1 MVLYGVRLLINIF
14 DLFIYRRFLEVFIGK
29 RKTSVEFSIFLL
41 IACEVVGSAVN
52 QLGINWLNLLT
63 MAAILSIYICQY
75 EARLRSKV
83 ITVCLYM
90 GLVVVA
96 EPIGY
101 IVYRILARGVFEDDT
116 VGYYFVVFVMEIL
129 LLAVV
134 EVFCRIKAGKSIRVS
149 LLPKEIAYTLALIPF
164 ASVVSCFLLI
174 EIAREIISTDTM
186 ILCMCV
192 IFSIVV
198 TNYIVFLIVHK
209 YTGMAEKR
217 LEEEMIY
224 QEIAYIDEYY
234 QDVEKYQEQ
243 IQDIKHDMKNQLAA
257 LYDAVERG
265 ERELVRDTLAEMLG
279 DIRLAEDIIYS
290 ANPILNSPLKVKV
303 AKARE
308 KGIEVTVKAFVPK
321 KMSIES
327 GDMGVLYG
335 NLIDNAI
342 EACAKVQGNN
352 RFVDVETKYQ
362 EGKLLIVIRNSKNP
376 ERNPDFKTTKGDKR
390 RHGRGLRSVRR
401 VAEQYGGNLLLED
414 EGDTFKASL
423 LLTDVACLE

>member
-41 IACEVVGSAVN
+41 IACEVVGSAIN

-75 EARLRSKV
+75 EAKLRSKV

-149 LLPKEIAYTLALIPF
+149 LLPKEITYTLALIPF

-174 EIAREIISTDTM
+174 EIAKEIMSTDTM

-243 IQDIKHDMKNQLAA
+243 IQDIKHDMKNQLAV

-290 ANPILNSPLKVKV
+290 ANPIINSLLKVKV

-335 NLIDNAI
+335 NLFDNAI
-342 EACAKVQGNN
+342 EACVKVQGNI

-362 EGKLLIVIRNSKNP
+362 DGKLLIMIRNSKNP
-376 ERNPDFKTTKGDKR
+376 EMNPDFKTTKEDKR

>member
-41 IACEVVGSAVN
+41 IVCEVIGSAVN
-52 QLGINWLNLLT
+52 QLGINWLNLVT
-63 MAAILSIYICQY
+63 MALILSIYICQY
-75 EARLRSKV
+75 EAKLRSKL

-90 GLVVVA
+90 GLVVIA

-101 IVYRILARGVFEDDT
+101 IVYRILARGVFEDDV

-129 LLAVV
+129 LLLVV
-134 EVFCRIKAGKSIRVS
+134 ELFCKIKAGKTIRVS
-149 LLPKEIAYTLALIPF
+149 LLPKEITYTLALIPF

-174 EIAREIISTDTM
+174 EIAREIISEDTM

-224 QEIAYIDEYY
+224 QEIAYNDEYY

-243 IQDIKHDMKNQLAA
+243 IQDIKHDMKNKLAV
-257 LYDAVERG
+257 LYDGVERG
-265 ERELVRDTLAEMLG
+265 EREFVRDTLAEMLG

-290 ANPILNSPLKVKV
+290 ANPILNSLLKVKV
-303 AKARE
+303 IKARE
-308 KGIEVTVKAFVPK
+308 KEIDITVKAFVPK
-321 KMSIES
+321 RMSIDS
-327 GDMGVLYG
+327 GDLGVMYG
-335 NLIDNAI
+335 NLIDNAV
-342 EACAKVQGNN
+342 EACMKVTDGK

-362 EGKLLIVIRNSKNP
+362 DGKLLVTIRNSKTA
-376 ERNPDFKTTKGDKR
+376 EVNPDFITTKEDKR
-390 RHGRGLRSVRR
+390 KHGRGIRSVRR

-414 EGDTFKASL
+414 EGNTFKASL
-423 LLTDVACLE
+423 LLTNVECLE

>member
-29 RKTSVEFSIFLL
+29 RKTTVEFSIFLL

-52 QLGINWLNLLT
+52 QLGINWLNLIT
-63 MAAILSIYICQY
+63 MLVILSIYICQY
-75 EARLRSKV
+75 EANIRSKI
-83 ITVCLYM
+83 ITVFLYM
-90 GLVVVA
+90 GLVVIA

-101 IVYRILARGVFEDDT
+101 IIYLTLAGGVFEHEI
-116 VGYYFVVFVMEIL
+116 VGYYFVVFVMEVFL
-129 LLAVV
+129 LLVV
-134 EVFCRIKAGKSIRVS
+134 ELFCKIKAGKNVRVS

-174 EIAREIISTDTM
+174 EIAGEIMSADTM

-198 TNYIVFLIVHK
+198 TNYIVFLMVHK

-224 QEIAYIDEYY
+224 QEIAYNNEYY
-234 QDVEKYQEQ
+234 HDVEKYQEQ
-243 IQDIKHDMKNQLAA
+243 IQDIKHDMKNKLAV
-257 LYDAVERG
+257 LYDGVERG
-265 ERELVRDTLAEMLG
+265 EREFVRDTLAEMLG
-279 DIRLAEDIIYS
+279 DIRLVEDIIYS
-290 ANPILNSPLKVKV
+290 ANPGLNSLIKVKV

-308 KGIEVTVKAFVPK
+308 KGIEMTVKAFVPK
-321 KMSIES
+321 RMSIS
-327 GDMGVLYG
+327 FGDMGVIYG

-342 EACAKVQGNN
+342 EASMKMQREK

-362 EGKLLIVIRNSKNP
+362 DGKLLIVVSNSKNM
-376 ERNPDFKTTKGDKR
+376 ESNPAFTTTKENKR
-390 RHGRGLRSVRR
+390 KHGRGIRSVRR

-414 EGDTFKASL
+414 EGGTFKASL
-423 LLTDVACLE
+423 LLTNVERLE

>member
-52 QLGINWLNLLT
+52 QLGINWLNLL
-63 MAAILSIYICQY
+63 MMVAILSIYICQY
-75 EARLRSKV
+75 EAKLRSKV
-83 ITVCLYM
+83 ITVFLYM

-101 IVYRILARGVFEDDT
+101 IVYRILAMGVFEDDT

-149 LLPKEIAYTLALIPF
+149 LLPKEITYTLALIPF

-290 ANPILNSPLKVKV
+290 ANPIINSLLKVKV

-423 LLTDVACLE
+423 LLTDVECLE

>member
-29 RKTSVEFSIFLL
+29 RKTSVEFSVFLL

-52 QLGINWLNLLT
+52 QLGVQWLNFLT
-63 MAAILSIYICQY
+63 MILILNVYICQY
-75 EARLRSKV
+75 EAKLRSKV

-90 GLVVVA
+90 GLVVIV

-101 IVYRILARGVFEDDT
+101 IVYRILARGVFEDDV

-129 LLAVV
+129 LLLVV
-134 EVFCRIKAGKSIRVS
+134 ELFCKIKAGRNIRVS

-174 EIAREIISTDTM
+174 EIAREIISEDTM

-192 IFSIVV
+192 IFCIVV

-224 QEIAYIDEYY
+224 QEIAYNDEYY

-243 IQDIKHDMKNQLAA
+243 IQDIKNDMKNKLAV
-257 LYDAVERG
+257 LYDGVERG
-265 ERELVRDTLAEMLG
+265 EREFVRDTLAEMLG

-290 ANPILNSPLKVKV
+290 ANPILNSLLKVKV
-303 AKARE
+303 VKARE
-308 KGIEVTVKAFVPK
+308 KGIEMIVKAFVPK
-321 KMSIES
+321 RMSIDS
-327 GDMGVLYG
+327 GDLGVMYG

-342 EACAKVQGNN
+342 EACMKVADGK
-352 RFVDVETKYQ
+352 RVVDVETKYQ
-362 EGKLLIVIRNSKNP
+362 DGKLLITIRNSKTA
-376 ERNPDFKTTKGDKR
+376 EANPDFITTKEDKR
-390 RHGRGLRSVRR
+390 KHGRGIRSVRR
-401 VAEQYGGNLLLED
+401 VAEQYGGELLLED

-423 LLTDVACLE
+423 LLTNVECLE

>member
-41 IACEVVGSAVN
+41 IVCEVVGSAVN
-52 QLGINWLNLLT
+52 QLGINWLNFVT
-63 MAAILSIYICQY
+63 MLAILSVYICQY
-75 EARLRSKV
+75 EAKLRSKV

-90 GLVVVA
+90 GLVVIA

-101 IVYRILARGVFEDDT
+101 IVYRILARGVFEDDV

-129 LLAVV
+129 LLFVV
-134 EVFCRIKAGKSIRVS
+134 ELFCKIKAGKTIRVS
-149 LLPKEIAYTLALIPF
+149 LLPKEITYTLALIPF

-174 EIAREIISTDTM
+174 EIAREIISGGTM

-192 IFSIVV
+192 IFCIVV

-224 QEIAYIDEYY
+224 QEIAYNDEYY

-243 IQDIKHDMKNQLAA
+243 IQDIKHDMKNKLTV
-257 LYDAVERG
+257 LDDGVERG
-265 ERELVRDTLAEMLG
+265 EREFVRDTLAEMLG

-290 ANPILNSPLKVKV
+290 ANPILNSLLKVKAV
-303 AKARE
+303 KARE
-308 KGIEVTVKAFVPK
+308 KGIEMNVKVLVPK
-321 KMSIES
+321 RMSINS
-327 GDMGVLYG
+327 GDMGVIYG

-342 EACAKVQGNN
+342 EACMRVPDGK
-352 RFVDVETKYQ
+352 RFVDIETKYQ
-362 EGKLLIVIRNSKNP
+362 DGKLLIIISNSKKD
-376 ERNPDFKTTKGDKR
+376 EVNPDFITTKEDKR
-390 RHGRGLRSVRR
+390 RHGRGIRSVRR
-401 VAEQYGGNLLLED
+401 VAEQYGGELLLED
-414 EGDTFKASL
+414 EGDAFKASL
-423 LLTDVACLE
+423 LLTNVECLE

>member
-29 RKTSVEFSIFLL
+29 RKTTVEFSIFLL

-52 QLGINWLNLLT
+52 QLGINWLNLIT
-63 MAAILSIYICQY
+63 MLIILSIYICQY
-75 EARLRSKV
+75 EANIRSKI
-83 ITVCLYM
+83 ITVFLYM
-90 GLVVVA
+90 GLVVIA

-101 IVYRILARGVFEDDT
+101 IIYLTLAGGVFEHEI
-116 VGYYFVVFVMEIL
+116 VGYYFVVFVMEVFL
-129 LLAVV
+129 LLVV
-134 EVFCRIKAGKSIRVS
+134 ELFCKIKAGKNVRVS

-174 EIAREIISTDTM
+174 EIALEIMSADTM

-198 TNYIVFLIVHK
+198 TNYIVFLMVHK

-224 QEIAYIDEYY
+224 QEIAYNNGYY

-243 IQDIKHDMKNQLAA
+243 IQDIKHDMKNKLAV
-257 LYDAVERG
+257 LYDGVERG
-265 ERELVRDTLAEMLG
+265 EREFVRDTLAEMLG

-290 ANPILNSPLKVKV
+290 ANPGLNSLIKVKV

-308 KGIEVTVKAFVPK
+308 KGIEMTVKAFVPK
-321 KMSIES
+321 RMSIS
-327 GDMGVLYG
+327 FGDMGVIYG

-342 EACAKVQGNN
+342 EASMKMQREK

-362 EGKLLIVIRNSKNP
+362 DGKLLIVVCNSKNM
-376 ERNPDFKTTKGDKR
+376 ESNPAFATTKENKKK
-390 RHGRGLRSVRR
+390 HGRGIRSVRR

-414 EGDTFKASL
+414 EGGTFKASL
-423 LLTDVACLE
+423 LLTNVERLE

>member
-14 DLFIYRRFLEVFIGK
+14 DLFIYRRFLDVFIGK

-41 IACEVVGSAVN
+41 IACEMVGSAVN

-75 EARLRSKV
+75 EAKLRSKV

-134 EVFCRIKAGKSIRVS
+134 EVFCRIKAGKNIRVS

-164 ASVVSCFLLI
+164 ASMVSCFLLI

-265 ERELVRDTLAEMLG
+265 ERELVRDTLSEMLG
-279 DIRLAEDIIYS
+279 DIQLAEDIIYS
-290 ANPILNSPLKVKV
+290 ANPIINSLLKVKV

-352 RFVDVETKYQ
+352 RFVNVETKYQ
-362 EGKLLIVIRNSKNP
+362 DGKLLIVIRNSKNP
-376 ERNPDFKTTKGDKR
+376 ERNPDLKTTKGDKR

>member
-290 ANPILNSPLKVKV
+290 ANPILNSLLKVKV

>member
-209 YTGMAEKR
+209 YTDMAEKR

-243 IQDIKHDMKNQLAA
+243 IQDIKHDMKNQLAV

-290 ANPILNSPLKVKV
+290 ANPIINSLLKVKV

-376 ERNPDFKTTKGDKR
+376 ERNPDFKTTKEDKR

-414 EGDTFKASL
+414 EGDTFKVSL

>member
-52 QLGINWLNLLT
+52 QLGINWLNLL
-63 MAAILSIYICQY
+63 MMVAILSIYICQY
-75 EARLRSKV
+75 EAKLRSKV

-134 EVFCRIKAGKSIRVS
+134 EIFCRIKAGKNIRVS
-149 LLPKEIAYTLALIPF
+149 LLPKEITYTLALIPF

-209 YTGMAEKR
+209 YTDMAEKR

-265 ERELVRDTLAEMLG
+265 ERELVRDTLTEMLG

-290 ANPILNSPLKVKV
+290 ANPIINSLLKVKV

-342 EACAKVQGNN
+342 EACVKVQDNN

-362 EGKLLIVIRNSKNP
+362 DGKLLIVIRNSKNS

-423 LLTDVACLE
+423 LLTDVECLE